1 MKIKKHISINLKML
15 DTILNFLILVIVWE
29 EKSDSRSISLILL

>member
-1 MKIKKHISINLKML
+1 MKIKKHISINVKML

-29 EKSDSRSISLILL
+29 EKSESRSISLILL